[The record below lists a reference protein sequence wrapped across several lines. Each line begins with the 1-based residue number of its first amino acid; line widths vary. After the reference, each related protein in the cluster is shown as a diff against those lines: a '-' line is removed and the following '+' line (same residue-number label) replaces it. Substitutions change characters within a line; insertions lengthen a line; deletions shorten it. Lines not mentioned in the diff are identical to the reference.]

1 MKILD
6 ERVIYFFNAGDKLAF
21 ETIFHTFYPPLC
33 YFVGKIVRNSDS
45 ANDIVQE
52 IFINIWVKNLKFE
65 NIIFL
70 RAYLYKS
77 ARNRAFSHLEQLN
90 TRNELGK
97 KIETINSIDEYDI
110 FLYKVETNVFEQ
122 IFSAIGELPEECRR
136 IFKMSYL
143 ENMDVK
149 TIEERLGITAATIM
163 TQRQRAKKY
172 LKDRLKGIDSSF
184 LTIFSIL

>member
-1 MKILD
+1 MRILD
-6 ERVIYFFNAGDKLAF
+6 ELVINSFNAGDKLAF
-21 ETIFHTFYPPLC
+21 ETIFHTFYSPLC
-33 YFVGKIVRNSDS
+33 YFVGKIVHNSDS

-52 IFINIWVKNLKFE
+52 VFINIWGKNLKFE

-77 ARNRAFSHLEQLN
+77 AKNRAFNHLEQLN

-97 KIETINSIDEYDI
+97 KIETIDSINEHDI
-110 FLYKVETNVFEQ
+110 FLYKVETDVFEQ
-122 IFSAIGELPEECRR
+122 IFIAIEELPEECKR

-143 ENMDVK
+143 ENMNVK
-149 TIEERLGITAATIM
+149 TIEEKLGITAATIM

-172 LKDRLKGIDSSF
+172 LKDRLKGIDSSLLTLF
-184 LTIFSIL
+184 LMH